1 MEIGVVIVNI
11 LDEIEMHEDV
21 VRKFKKE
28 CVGDLKEIAELCAGC
43 LNSGHKILLCGNGGS
58 AADSQHIAAEF
69 EGAN

>member
-28 CVGDLKEIAELCAGC
+28 CVGDLKEIAELCAGDVTPK
-43 LNSGHKILLCGNGGS
+43 S
-58 AADSQHIAAEF
+58 
-69 EGAN
+69 

>member
-28 CVGDLKEIAELCAGC
+28 CVGDLKDDVTPK
-43 LNSGHKILLCGNGGS
+43 S
-58 AADSQHIAAEF
+58 
-69 EGAN
+69 